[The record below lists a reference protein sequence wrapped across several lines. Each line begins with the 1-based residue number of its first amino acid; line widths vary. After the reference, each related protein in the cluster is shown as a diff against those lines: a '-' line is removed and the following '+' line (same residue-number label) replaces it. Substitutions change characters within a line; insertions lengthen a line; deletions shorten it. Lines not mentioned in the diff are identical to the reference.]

1 MDGENGEI
9 ESIFGGNGKRVI
21 NGAAVKTIGFSGE
34 GWQENNQP
42 IILNTTSEANG
53 ISHQRK
59 VCTNTTHNIQSN
71 GKCNN
76 FGQHHLLSSIITY

>member
-9 ESIFGGNGKRVI
+9 ESIFGGNGGKSVI

-42 IILNTTSEANG
+42 IILNTTSEANK
-53 ISHQRK
+53 ISYW
-59 VCTNTTHNIQSN
+59 S
-71 GKCNN
+71 
-76 FGQHHLLSSIITY
+76 